1 MSFQYDQYL
10 ARHRANVKRG
20 FDWLS
25 ENLPGL
31 MTNTLTAGWN
41 TEFAH
46 DQSKNEPSL
55 QPILKERHI
64 PELKLIGLGTMQ
76 EAKNKDVRKL
86 HF

>member
-1 MSFQYDQYL
+1 VSFQYDQYL

-46 DQSKNEPSL
+46 DQSKNEPDEIIFCDEQSDYL
-55 QPILKERHI
+55 ARLNEIH
-64 PELKLIGLGTMQ
+64 GGTKKG
-76 EAKNKDVRKL
+76 EKK
-86 HF
+86 

>member
-31 MTNTLTAGWN
+31 MTNTLAAGWN

-46 DQSKNEPSL
+46 DQSKYIKLAQTTKITVKYILDNMKKKL
-55 QPILKERHI
+55 QALRYEDQSA
-64 PELKLIGLGTMQ
+64 MQ
-76 EAKNKDVRKL
+76 PGA
-86 HF
+86 